1 MPQAVIYFFFIQSKF
16 KLRKIVK
23 EKLKVPAGCILSVW
37 TVPMGCILS
46 VGIVPT
52 RCILSIGTVPTDT
65 ISLNGKQSEMHFL
78 SYLFYSRIIGYFKME
93 KLEDIFK
100 KIHSDILE
108 EYFPI
113 VSIENIRVNHQYLM
127 STQ

>member
-1 MPQAVIYFFFIQSKF
+1 
-16 KLRKIVK
+16 
-23 EKLKVPAGCILSVW
+23 
-37 TVPMGCILS
+37 
-46 VGIVPT
+46 
-52 RCILSIGTVPTDT
+52 
-65 ISLNGKQSEMHFL
+65 MHFL
-78 SYLFYSRIIGYFKME
+78 SYLFYSRIIGYYKME